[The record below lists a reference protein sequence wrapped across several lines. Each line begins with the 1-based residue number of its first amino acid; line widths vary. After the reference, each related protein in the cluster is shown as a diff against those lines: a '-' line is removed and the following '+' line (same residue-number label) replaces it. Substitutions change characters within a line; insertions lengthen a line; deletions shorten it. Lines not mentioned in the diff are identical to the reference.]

1 MTEGQI
7 AEREQAEGEE
17 GIAASLGALS
27 LGCSPGEAAA
37 TAAAAAEA
45 PTAAPTTAE
54 TPPSSSSPPPPP
66 PPSPLVAMEGD
77 FSALEEAISWPSRH
91 GAELAQSVP
100 GERVR
105 PWQADLG
112 HRRHLHA
119 HAGQGLQRAAMGR
132 LVGPRSS
139 SAPCERALCA
149 PFAVHDVDAYTI
161 CARSP
166 ARTHAIARILL
177 RGVATSSAA
186 HSSSTARSA
195 SRASSATST
204 ATACT
209 LAPCAGTV
217 PSVAETCPMQVSPG
231 RNVRTERK
239 RADGRA
245 WNNASAE
252 KNA

>member
-1 MTEGQI
+1 MAPGRLSRWRSSGASVRCSVRCSSCARRLTTCNARRRRPRSAGRQI
-7 AEREQAEGEE
+7 ARIVAWCG
-17 GIAASLGALS
+17 GARPHLA
-27 LGCSPGEAAA
+27 G
-37 TAAAAAEA
+37 
-45 PTAAPTTAE
+45 
-54 TPPSSSSPPPPP
+54 
-66 PPSPLVAMEGD
+66 
-77 FSALEEAISWPSRH
+77 PSRH